1 MSAETV
7 TPYKSE
13 TESKKQQVATMFNN
27 IAFRYDMLNQVLS
40 AGTHHKWRRKAVKE
54 FIDAKPKM
62 ILDIA
67 TGTGDFAIAAL
78 ASNPEKVIGVDIS
91 EGMLKFGVE
100 KIKKAGLE
108 NKIELKLGD
117 AENLDFAENTFDVI
131 TVSFGVRNFENLELG
146 LRNMLRVLKPGG
158 KVVVIEFSKP
168 RGFFKYLYNFY
179 FKAIL
184 PIIGK
189 LFSKDNAAY
198 TYLPESVQAFPDFE
212 KFTGILTKLGYK
224 NAKYK
229 SLTFGV
235 SCIYTA
241 TK

>member
-100 KIKKAGLE
+100 KIWRSAESYHCLLRQEMYEANPLPSELAGP
-108 NKIELKLGD
+108 G
-117 AENLDFAENTFDVI
+117 
-131 TVSFGVRNFENLELG
+131 SFR
-146 LRNMLRVLKPGG
+146 
-158 KVVVIEFSKP
+158 S
-168 RGFFKYLYNFY
+168 YL
-179 FKAIL
+179 
-184 PIIGK
+184 
-189 LFSKDNAAY
+189 
-198 TYLPESVQAFPDFE
+198 
-212 KFTGILTKLGYK
+212 
-224 NAKYK
+224 
-229 SLTFGV
+229 
-235 SCIYTA
+235 
-241 TK
+241 

>member
-13 TESKKQQVATMFNN
+13 IESKKQQVATMFNN

-78 ASNPEKVIGVDIS
+78 ASNPEHVIGVDIS
-91 EGMLKFGVE
+91 EVMLKFGVE
-100 KIKKAGLE
+100 KIKKSGLE

-117 AENLDFAENTFDVI
+117 AENLDFAENTFDII

-146 LRNMLRVLKPGG
+146 LSNMLRVLKPGG

-235 SCIYTA
+235 ACIYTA

>member
-54 FIDAKPKM
+54 FIDSKPKL

-146 LRNMLRVLKPGG
+146 LSNMLRVLKPGG

-168 RGFFKYLYNFY
+168 RGVFKYFLQFLFQGY
-179 FKAIL
+179 FT
-184 PIIGK
+184 
-189 LFSKDNAAY
+189 NHW
-198 TYLPESVQAFPDFE
+198 QAF
-212 KFTGILTKLGYK
+212 L
-224 NAKYK
+224 
-229 SLTFGV
+229 
-235 SCIYTA
+235 
-241 TK
+241 